1 MAITIKIKKLKP
13 EAKVP
18 SYAHP
23 GDVGLDLYSLEEK
36 TLAPGEH
43 YHFWVGVALEFPVGY
58 AGIIMDKGSISK
70 AKLHTMGG
78 VFDAGYRGEYNV
90 HLVNLGHEPYT
101 VEPGDKIAQLVM
113 CPVEIAKIEETDTLE
128 ESARGEGRFGSTGR
142 K

>member
-1 MAITIKIKKLKP
+1 MPITIKIKKLKP

-23 GDVGLDLYSLEEK
+23 GDVGLDLYALEEK

-43 YHFWVGVALEFPVGY
+43 HFFNIGVAIEFPHGY
-58 AGIIMDKGSISK
+58 GGIVKDKGSISK
-70 AKLHTMGG
+70 AGLHTMGG
-78 VFDAGYRGEYNV
+78 VYDAGYRGEYNV
-90 HLVNLGHEPYT
+90 HLVNLSDQSYT
-101 VEPGDKIAQLVM
+101 VEPGDKIAQLVLF
-113 CPVEIAKIEETDTLE
+113 PVEIAKIEETDTLS